1 MQTYDEQAAFYNT
14 HWPAMKTAAE
24 AGGGKAV
31 SDFILGF
38 EDELERRVLFMFA
51 RQGLAMDDWQGKS
64 FDALIEVA
72 DAGIAELV
80 RQAEGT
86 EDAQTRDKR
95 IDAANVISFNLG
107 ADLAD
112 CWPGDNEPREARHF
126 QRGVQAGQDCLRWR
140 EALNK
145 PAGPLSMAWW
155 VKGIHEFSLGEAQ
168 NAIDSFQRSL
178 DFAKKDAAEAGL
190 AKDVSSAGTF
200 PVVLGSGYLGLAR
213 WRSGV
218 EDGQAQY
225 LAAIAVFGEQAQDD
239 KTKDDALFGIA
250 QLEAVRSKY
259 IKP

>member
-1 MQTYDEQAAFYNT
+1 MQTYDEQAAFYNA
-14 HWPAMKTAAE
+14 HWPAMKAAAE

-31 SDFILGF
+31 SEFILGF

-72 DAGIAELV
+72 DAGIAELI
-80 RQAEGT
+80 RQSEGT
-86 EDAQTRDKR
+86 KDPETRDKR

-112 CWPGDNEPREARHF
+112 CWPGDDQPREVRHF
-126 QRGVQAGQDCLRWR
+126 LRGAQAGEECLRWR
-140 EALNK
+140 EQLKK

-155 VKGIHEFSLGEAQ
+155 LKGIHEFCLGKKQA
-168 NAIDSFQRSL
+168 AIDSFQQSL
-178 DFAKKDAAEAGL
+178 DLARKDAANAGL
-190 AKDVSSAGTF
+190 ATDISAAGTF
-200 PVVLGSGYLGLAR
+200 PVILGTGYLGLAQ
-213 WRSGV
+213 WRAGDD
-218 EDGQAQY
+218 DGQAQY
-225 LAAIAVFGEQAQDD
+225 LQAIAAFSEQAQDD

-259 IKP
+259 VEQ